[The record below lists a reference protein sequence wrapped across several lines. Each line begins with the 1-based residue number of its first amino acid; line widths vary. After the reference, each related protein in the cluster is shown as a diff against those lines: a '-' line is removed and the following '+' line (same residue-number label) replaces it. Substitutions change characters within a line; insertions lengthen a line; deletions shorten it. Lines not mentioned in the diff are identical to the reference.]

1 MKVFIVFTALVLVF
15 TMAFVFIS
23 DMNSYVQLQLH
34 MKALAEE
41 CAAGGALRLDEQA
54 YSEGKIII
62 NITDAQRYAEQI
74 IQTSKISSTP
84 LSFGD
89 LSVSVSLVSPDAI
102 TAEVIYKTD
111 PEYDIFRLPFLS
123 IKTVSRS
130 ALYAWE

>member
-15 TMAFVFIS
+15 TTAFVFVS
-23 DMNSYVQLQLH
+23 DMNGYVQLQKH

-41 CAAGGALRLDEQA
+41 CAAGGALQLEEEP
-54 YSEGKIII
+54 YSDGEIVI

-74 IQTSKISSTP
+74 IHTSKISSTP
-84 LSFGD
+84 LSFGN
-89 LSVSVSLVSPDAI
+89 LSVSVELVSPDAI
-102 TAEVIYKTD
+102 TAEVTFTAN

-123 IKTVSRS
+123 VKTVSRS